1 MTLFRE
7 AAAAAGGRGAGDAG
21 RGGPPSAS
29 VRPAAAASLA
39 LRARSRSTH
48 TSPRGPAAINARSV
62 AAPRYKGAAVR
73 VSPGW
78 GVSSPGEGLPP
89 RGRRAG
95 DRGARS
101 PLARAGPRQ
110 HPGVGGLQGAGSLR
124 SPTRPPLSA
133 RPPPVA
139 WRRVCGAWAPEA
151 LGRAQRGA
159 ARAAP
164 RGPCA
169 CAGQGPVPRR
179 APAPPL
185 PRLYG
190 PSSQTLDVPLDL
202 DRQRGSAAPHCSD
215 IRPLTS
221 RPPPGVRCAP
231 LGAVILTHR
240 A

>member
-29 VRPAAAASLA
+29 VQPAAAASLA

-89 RGRRAG
+89 RRRGAG
-95 DRGARS
+95 DSGARS
-101 PLARAGPRQ
+101 PLARAVPRQ
-110 HPGVGGLQGAGSLR
+110 RPGVGGLQGAGSLR
-124 SPTRPPLSA
+124 PPLSA
-133 RPPPVA
+133 RPPPGA
-139 WRRVCGAWAPEA
+139 WQRVCGAWAPGA
-151 LGRAQRGA
+151 LGRAQRGS

-169 CAGQGPVPRR
+169 CAGQGPVPKR

-202 DRQRGSAAPHCSD
+202 DRQRGSATPHRSD

-221 RPPPGVRCAP
+221 RPPPGVRCTP
-231 LGAVILTHR
+231 LGAVILTHT